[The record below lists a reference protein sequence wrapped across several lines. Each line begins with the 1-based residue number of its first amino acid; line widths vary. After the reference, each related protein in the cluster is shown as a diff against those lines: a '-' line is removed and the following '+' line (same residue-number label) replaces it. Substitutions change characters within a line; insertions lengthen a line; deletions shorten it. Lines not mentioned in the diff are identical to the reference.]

1 MIKSFLSESYP
12 LTKEV
17 EIFDIWGVYIFSF
30 IPSYQNY
37 AESHPQLE
45 LLFVDEGIEELY
57 EDEKTYQ
64 LSGGQMFLR
73 KPNSLHKDR
82 CLSPHSTCYI
92 LAFTGESPHF
102 PKLYDRVIQ
111 LTKNQITQ
119 FKELFELYLKEI
131 DGEVDKSAINRR
143 ITPKKNVFGLPQII
157 KNKLELFFISLFS
170 SESKETNE
178 LEIFRNYDDPLV
190 DLILKELHERK
201 YEKFSLTKISINLS
215 YSRSY
220 LCRHFKDVT
229 GATIIN
235 YFYSIKIEEAK
246 KLLISGKYSIEETSD
261 LLNFDSVQ
269 YFSKVFKK
277 YCGLSPSTWRS
288 ISTEKKY
295 Y

>member
-1 MIKSFLSESYP
+1 MGRSYP
-12 LTKEV
+12 LIKEV
-17 EIFDIWGVYIFSF
+17 EIFDIWGVYVFSF
-30 IPSYQNY
+30 IPSYKSN

-45 LLFVDEGIEELY
+45 LFFVDEGVEEVY
-57 EDEKTYQ
+57 EDGKTYQ
-64 LSGGQMFLR
+64 LNAGQMFLR

-119 FKELFELYLKEI
+119 LYELFELYIKGI
-131 DGEVDKSAINRR
+131 DGDVDKRVNIRG
-143 ITPKKNVFGLPQII
+143 ITPKKKVFGLPQII

-178 LEIFRNYDDPLV
+178 FETFRNYNDPLV

-246 KLLISGKYSIEETSD
+246 KLLISGKHSIEETSD

-288 ISTEKKY
+288 ISTERKY

>member
-1 MIKSFLSESYP
+1 MNRSYP
-12 LTKEV
+12 LVKEV
-17 EIFDIWGVYIFSF
+17 DISDIWGVYVFSF
-30 IPSYQNY
+30 IPSYKCN
-37 AESHPQLE
+37 EDSHPQLE
-45 LLFVDEGIEELY
+45 LFYVDEGVEEVY
-57 EDEKTYQ
+57 EDGKTYQ
-64 LSGGQMFLR
+64 LNAGQMFLR

-92 LAFTGESPHF
+92 LAFKGESSHF

-119 FKELFELYLKEI
+119 FKELFELYIKEI
-131 DGEVDKSAINRR
+131 DGDVDKSVNNRG
-143 ITPKKNVFGLPQII
+143 ITPEKKVFGLPQII

-170 SESKETNE
+170 SESKEANE
-178 LEIFRNYDDPLV
+178 LETFRNYDDPLV

-201 YEKFSLTKISINLS
+201 YEKFSLTKISLNLS

-235 YFYSIKIEEAK
+235 YFYSTKIEEAK

-288 ISTEKKY
+288 ISTERKY